1 MLDHFWRIWRTLG
14 SPWTADTWAWSA
26 FSAES
31 SLTDWQPASERGAIT
46 DIHSADRTSRCP
58 SGRIPRGKVPWSWV
72 VALTAMSFVY
82 LFTCGAPRL
91 FDQIDGQYAGAARE
105 MMERGDWLIP
115 TQDGIPRLQ
124 KPPLVYWCEIL
135 SMRVFGVN
143 EFGARFPVALAAAG
157 WFLATGLL
165 ARRVVGTWSAGLAGA
180 LTLAMF
186 TGTFF
191 FTHLVMPEPFLACF
205 LVLSFW
211 SLLKA
216 REAEAIP
223 ERKCKRD
230 RWLMAAW
237 MFIALGTLAK
247 GVHALIIPVIAIS
260 CTAWL
265 RPLMRPVCRRFL
277 LRPHGWILF
286 LAVLAPWYLAT
297 EWRYPGF
304 LKDHFFNEQIASALS
319 RRWPPDSDRVP
330 LWIFWLEHLILLFP
344 ISLLFPAAVMAALQR
359 RKDRQPWLN
368 EDGLLLLAWFI
379 VTALGISFSNI
390 QDYYLMIAWAPVAIW
405 IAWTVTRTAI
415 SFKWPAI
422 IVGLLGASGLLITPF
437 LAVSRS
443 SESSGPSRPE
453 LLIEDTI
460 LNVFQ
465 VLPPTVCKKFI
476 PLLCTAS
483 ILTLVAGVLVFLF
496 DRKQRSELCLAGL
509 ALFMAVIFAIGT
521 HGMLVIEDE
530 FSSAKIA
537 ELIESWDRP
546 ESVVIAQGDPNEKTT
561 LFFYLHRPIL
571 WVDGHPDIEFP
582 TRSLGIGR
590 DHYLTRERVAK
601 AWRETKQ
608 VFLVID
614 ASACTEWKNYLGLK
628 RANPIGTCGSR
639 MILVNR

>member
-1 MLDHFWRIWRTLG
+1 
-14 SPWTADTWAWSA
+14 
-26 FSAES
+26 
-31 SLTDWQPASERGAIT
+31 
-46 DIHSADRTSRCP
+46 
-58 SGRIPRGKVPWSWV
+58 VPWSWV
-72 VALTAMSFVY
+72 LALTAMSFVY
-82 LFTCGAPRL
+82 VFTCGTPRL

-115 TQDGIPRLQ
+115 TQDGVPRLQ

-143 EFGARFPVALAAAG
+143 EFGARLPVALAAAG

-186 TGTFF
+186 AGTFF

-205 LVLSFW
+205 LALSFW

-216 REAEAIP
+216 TEVEAIP
-223 ERKCKRD
+223 ERKCERD

-237 MFIALGTLAK
+237 MFIALSTLAK
-247 GVHALIIPVIAIS
+247 GVHGLIIPVIAIS

-265 RPLMRPVCRRFL
+265 RPSTRAVCRRFL

-297 EWRYPGF
+297 EGRYPGF
-304 LKDHFFNEQIASALS
+304 LKDHFFNEQIGSALS

-330 LWIFWLEHLILLFP
+330 LWIFWLEHLVLLFP

-359 RKDRQPWLN
+359 RKDCRPWLN
-368 EDGLLLLAWFI
+368 EDGLLLLAWFL

-405 IAWTVTRTAI
+405 ISWAVTRKGI

-422 IVGLLGASGLLITPF
+422 IVCLLGASGLLAALF
-437 LAVSRS
+437 LTVSRG
-443 SESSGPSRPE
+443 SESTGPSRPE
-453 LLIEDTI
+453 LLIGDTI

-465 VLPPTVCKKFI
+465 ILPPTVCKKFI
-476 PLLCTAS
+476 PLLGTAS
-483 ILTLVAGVLVFLF
+483 ILALVVGGLVFLF
-496 DRKQRSELCLAGL
+496 DRKRRSEYCLAGL
-509 ALFMAVIFAIGT
+509 ALLMVVIFAIGT
-521 HGMLVIEDE
+521 RGMHMVEDE
-530 FSSAKIA
+530 FSSAKVA
-537 ELIESWDRP
+537 ELIESRERP
-546 ESVVIAQGDPNEKTT
+546 KSVVIAQGDPNEKTT
-561 LFFYLHRPIL
+561 LFFYLHRPIS
-571 WVDGHPDIEFP
+571 WVDGHPDIEFA
-582 TRSLGIGR
+582 TRSLAIGR
-590 DHYLTRERVAK
+590 DHYLTRERVAQ

-614 ASACTEWKNYLGLK
+614 GSACTEWKNYLGLK
-628 RANPIGTCGSR
+628 QANMIGACGSR
-639 MILVNR
+639 VILVNR

>member
-26 FSAES
+26 FSAKS
-31 SLTDWQPASERGAIT
+31 SLTDSQPASDRETIA
-46 DIHSADRTSRCP
+46 DIHPPDRTSRCP
-58 SGRIPRGKVPWSWV
+58 SGRILGGKVPWSWV
-72 VALTAMSFVY
+72 VALTPMLFVY

-186 TGTFF
+186 AGTFF

-205 LVLSFW
+205 LALSFW

-216 REAEAIP
+216 RGPKAIP
-223 ERKCKRD
+223 ERKCERD

-247 GVHALIIPVIAIS
+247 GIHGLIIPVIAIT

-286 LAVLAPWYLAT
+286 LAILAPWYLAT

-304 LKDHFFNEQIASALS
+304 LKDHFLNEQIGSALS

-330 LWIFWLEHLILLFP
+330 LWIFWLEHLVLLFP

-359 RKDRQPWLN
+359 RKDRRPWLN
-368 EDGLLLLAWFI
+368 EDGLLLLAWFL

-390 QDYYLMIAWAPVAIW
+390 QDYYLMIAWPPVAIW
-405 IAWTVTRTAI
+405 IAWTVTRNAI

-422 IVGLLGASGLLITPF
+422 IVGLLGASGLLIALF
-437 LAVSRS
+437 LTVSRG
-443 SESSGPSRPE
+443 SESNGPSRPE

-465 VLPPTVCKKFI
+465 VLPPTVCKKFV
-476 PLLCTAS
+476 PLLCAVS
-483 ILTLVAGVLVFLF
+483 ILALVVGVLVFLF

-521 HGMLVIEDE
+521 RGMLVVEDE
-530 FSSAKIA
+530 FSSAKVA
-537 ELIESWDRP
+537 ELIESRDRP
-546 ESVVIAQGDPNEKTT
+546 ESVVIAEGDPNEKTT
-561 LFFYLHRPIL
+561 LFFYLHRPIS
-571 WVDGHPDIEFP
+571 WVDGHPDIEFA

-590 DHYLTRERVAK
+590 DHYLTRERVAE

-628 RANPIGTCGSR
+628 RSNPIGACGSR